1 MSTKVLPSPE
11 AEWRHFSRW
20 WDELLRRAKR
30 ALGTDFGT
38 NLPVASSPSLTAIT
52 GLAPTTPL
60 CVQIKSSQ
68 SAVFLCRCSKAIELA
83 ALWGPLRLTF
93 DTDRA

>member
-11 AEWRHFSRW
+11 AEWRYFSRW

-60 CVQIKSSQ
+60 SRPNQIF
-68 SAVFLCRCSKAIELA
+68 AVGGL
-83 ALWGPLRLTF
+83 PLSVLEGE
-93 DTDRA
+93 RARRVVGTVEANL

>member
-38 NLPVASSPSLTAIT
+38 NLPVASSTSLTAIT

-60 CVQIKSSQ
+60 LRPNQIF
-68 SAVFLCRCSKAIELA
+68 AVGGL
-83 ALWGPLRLTF
+83 PLSVLEGE
-93 DTDRA
+93 RARRVVGTVEANL